1 VFKTTIVFFRF
12 FMISTLLTCSK
23 KVIPSCS
30 LRHISILNAQRDP
43 FAVIPEAYITTL
55 NDVEERNVG
64 IMKLNPSVFRT
75 TPRIDLLHR
84 NITWQQNYR
93 NLQLTKQLTRAE
105 MPGGGRKPWPQKKTG
120 RHHAG
125 SIRAPGFKFG
135 GFAHGVRGPRTW
147 FYMLPDS
154 IRLKGLCT
162 ALTIKHVQNDL
173 IIADDF
179 DSISSNDSQ
188 FLHDLA
194 EKRNWGYSVLF
205 VDTDSNMPSNLVAAI
220 ENIPSF
226 TAIPLY
232 GLNCYSIMKHDTLVF
247 SKKAIESLEE
257 KLVQQFSRTT
267 PLNKKYRYIDYKEVI
282 LGEGE
287 HEEDPKYPP
296 FV

>member
-1 VFKTTIVFFRF
+1 
-12 FMISTLLTCSK
+12 MISTLFICSK
-23 KVIPSCS
+23 KITPSCCS
-30 LRHISILNAQRDP
+30 FRQISFLNAQRDP
-43 FAVIPEAYITTL
+43 FNVTPEAYITTL
-55 NDVEERNVG
+55 SDVEEKNVD
-64 IMKLNPSVFRT
+64 IIKLNPTIFRT

-93 NLQLTKQLTRAE
+93 NLQLTKQLSRAE
-105 MPGGGRKPWPQKKTG
+105 MPGGGRKPWPQKKVS

-125 SIRAPGFKFG
+125 SIRSPHFKFG

-154 IRLKGLCT
+154 VRLKGLCT

-173 IIADDF
+173 VIADNF
-179 DSISSNDSQ
+179 NSISGNDSQ

-194 EKRNWGYSVLF
+194 EKRNWGYSILF
-205 VDTDSNMPSNLVAAI
+205 VDKDSNMPTNFVDAI
-220 ENIPSF
+220 QNIPSF

-232 GLNCYSIMKHDTLVF
+232 GLNCFSIMKHDTLVF
-247 SKKAIESLEE
+247 SKQAIDALEE
-257 KLVQQFSRTT
+257 KLVQQFTRTES
-267 PLNKKYRYIDYKEVI
+267 LHKKFRYIDYKDVL

-287 HEEDPKYPP
+287 HEEDPIYPP

>member
-1 VFKTTIVFFRF
+1 
-12 FMISTLLTCSK
+12 MISTLFTCSK
-23 KVIPSCS
+23 KIALKCS
-30 LRHISILNAQRDP
+30 FRQISILNAQRDP
-43 FAVIPEAYITTL
+43 FAVTPEAYITTL
-55 NDVEERNVG
+55 SDVEENNVD
-64 IMKLNPSVFRT
+64 IIKLNPTIFRT

-84 NITWQQNYR
+84 NITWQQGYR
-93 NLQLTKQLTRAE
+93 NLQLTKQLSRAE
-105 MPGGGRKPWPQKKTG
+105 MPGGGKKPWPQKKTG

-125 SIRAPGFKFG
+125 SIRSPHFKFG
-135 GFAHGVRGPRTW
+135 GFANGVRGPRTW

-162 ALTIKHVQNDL
+162 ALTIKHAQNDL

-179 DSISSNDSQ
+179 NSINNNDSQ

-194 EKRNWGYSVLF
+194 EKRNWGYSILF
-205 VDTDSNMPSNLVAAI
+205 VDKDSNMPTNFVDAVQD
-220 ENIPSF
+220 IPSF

-247 SKKAIESLEE
+247 SKQAIEALEE
-257 KLVQQFSRTT
+257 KLVQQFTRTT
-267 PLNKKYRYIDYKEVI
+267 SHHKKYRYIDYKDVL

-287 HEEDPKYPP
+287 HEEDPIHPP